1 MKKQMATFLT
11 MILIGVFSHG
21 LIAGNEVKIVK
32 NNLPAE
38 LAGAAAT
45 GTNTIMVITDNNES
59 GLAEAMT
66 LANETAALCSNAMVA
81 VLNRDLEENMPLLNQ
96 YQLTRFPAPY
106 VVILSPA
113 GYIAGGVVPGKIT
126 ADKLAK
132 YVPSKCYNDVLTA
145 RTQKKAV
152 YALVYNQQ
160 DESYNKYLEVL
171 KESKSS
177 LDPSPEIITVQ
188 AADQDEQSF
197 LSRIGYQLSE
207 EPVVI
212 VINPVGQISGKF
224 NSVPTC
230 NDLIKATSTMVSRDF
245 GSSSGGSGCC
255 PSSKSCSPKEK
266 ASCGSK

>member
-1 MKKQMATFLT
+1 MKKHMYTILA
-11 MILIGVFSHG
+11 MILLFSNA

-32 NNLPAE
+32 NNLATE
-38 LAGAAAT
+38 LAGAAES

-59 GLAEAMT
+59 GLEEAMT
-66 LANETAALCSNAMVA
+66 LANETAALCSNTMVA
-81 VLNRDLEENMPLLNQ
+81 VLNRDLEENISLLQ
-96 YQLTRFPAPY
+96 KYQLTRFPAPY

-113 GYIAGGVVPGKIT
+113 GYIAGGVAPGRIT

-132 YVPSKCYNDVLTA
+132 YVPSKCYNAVLTA
-145 RTQKKAV
+145 RTDKKAV

-160 DESYNKYLEVL
+160 DENYNKYLEAL
-171 KESKSS
+171 KETQST
-177 LDPSPEIITVQ
+177 LDPSPEILAVQ

-197 LSRIGYQLSE
+197 LARIGYQLSE
-207 EPVVI
+207 DPVVI

-224 NSVPTC
+224 DNVPTRD
-230 NDLIKATSTMVSRDF
+230 DLIKATTTVVSRGC